1 MFIPPK
7 YWDLD
12 AKNSPIFGINMTI
25 CFKRHCNNYGL
36 IYQSLEH
43 LCHSY
48 WKNWGTCTYHRDFG
62 SFLLS
67 MSINNNEVSFLQVVA
82 GNRCCKSYLEHS
94 CSTKYFS
101 NMQAQNYFYG
111 IMSQFDHQFCDEESR
126 LGKSKTFF
134 FVKAPLLCWY
144 FWKFLNMSHVS

>member
-48 WKNWGTCTYHRDFG
+48 WKNWDTFTNLRDLG

-67 MSINNNEVSFLQVVA
+67 MTINNNKVSFLQVMA
-82 GNRCCKSYLEHS
+82 GNRCFKSYLEHS
-94 CSTKYFS
+94 WTTTVAAPIIDALDK
-101 NMQAQNYFYG
+101 
-111 IMSQFDHQFCDEESR
+111 E
-126 LGKSKTFF
+126 
-134 FVKAPLLCWY
+134 PLLNTSRTKQNKKIFFEWKPLSIKSRKCKVQCWIP
-144 FWKFLNMSHVS
+144 

>member
-1 MFIPPK
+1 MTKLDNTSKVMFIPPK

-48 WKNWGTCTYHRDFG
+48 WKNWDTFTNLRDLG

-67 MSINNNEVSFLQVVA
+67 MTINNNKVSFLQVMA

-94 CSTKYFS
+94 WTTKYLS
-101 NMQAQNYFYG
+101 NLQAQNYFYG
-111 IMSQFDHQFCDEESR
+111 TMSQFDHQFCDEESR
-126 LGKSKTFF
+126 LGKSKIFF
-134 FVKAPLLCWY
+134 L
-144 FWKFLNMSHVS
+144 

>member
-48 WKNWGTCTYHRDFG
+48 WKNRDTFTNLRDLG
-62 SFLLS
+62 SFPLS
-67 MSINNNEVSFLQVVA
+67 MTINNNKVSFLQVMA
-82 GNRCCKSYLEHS
+82 GNRCYKSYQEHS
-94 CSTKYFS
+94 WTTKYFS
-101 NMQAQNYFYG
+101 NLQAQNYFHG
-111 IMSQFDHQFCDEESR
+111 TMSQSDHQFCDEESR
-126 LGKSKTFF
+126 LGKSKTFY
-134 FVKAPLLCWY
+134 FVKNPLLCWY